1 MSVPNPK
8 ECKGCKRRHENCWSS
23 CPSYIKFDKENKAY
37 KKKVRDITRAEN
49 DWASVVFHK

>member
-1 MSVPNPK
+1 MSIPNPK